1 MTKGTDNIDPLILR
15 QLKDGNINAFRKIY
29 MVYSERLFHFALS
42 YLKNTFEAEEIVQ
55 EVFIQV
61 WEMRNEIDPDRSF
74 SSLIHRMTVNR
85 VFNQMKHQV
94 VRQKYQNY
102 LLHFDHSLEES
113 PEATLHF
120 KELESKINSL
130 LAKMPE
136 QQRNIFEMSRMKGLS
151 HSKIAK
157 ELGLSVR
164 TVENQVYRASRFL
177 KDQLN
182 EEYLWALFCLCYI
195 FN

>member
-1 MTKGTDNIDPLILR
+1 LTKGTDNIDPLILR

>member
-15 QLKDGNINAFRKIY
+15 QLKEGSINAFRKIY
-29 MVYSERLFHFALS
+29 MAYSERLFHFALS
-42 YLKNTFEAEEIVQ
+42 YLKNAFEAEEIVQ

-94 VRQKYQNY
+94 VKQKYQKY

-130 LAKMPE
+130 LAKLPE

-157 ELGLSVR
+157 DLGLSVR

>member
-29 MVYSERLFHFALS
+29 MVYSERLFHFTLS

-94 VRQKYQNY
+94 VKQKYQNY

>member
-1 MTKGTDNIDPLILR
+1 MTKGSDNIDPLILR

-29 MVYSERLFHFALS
+29 MAYSERLFHFASS

-85 VFNQMKHQV
+85 VFNQMKHRV

-130 LAKMPE
+130 LAKLPE

-151 HSKIAK
+151 HSKIAN